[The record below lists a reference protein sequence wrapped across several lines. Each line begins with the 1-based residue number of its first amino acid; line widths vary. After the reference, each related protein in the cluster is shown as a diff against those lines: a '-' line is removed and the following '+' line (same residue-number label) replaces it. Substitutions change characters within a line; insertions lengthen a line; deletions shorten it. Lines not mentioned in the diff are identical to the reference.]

1 MLQYKVL
8 EVGLSTEISHIQEA
22 QTELEKI
29 KGEFDDVSEP
39 AE

>member
-1 MLQYKVL
+1 M
-8 EVGLSTEISHIQEA
+8 SSEITHIQEA

-39 AE
+39 TEVTSKEEE